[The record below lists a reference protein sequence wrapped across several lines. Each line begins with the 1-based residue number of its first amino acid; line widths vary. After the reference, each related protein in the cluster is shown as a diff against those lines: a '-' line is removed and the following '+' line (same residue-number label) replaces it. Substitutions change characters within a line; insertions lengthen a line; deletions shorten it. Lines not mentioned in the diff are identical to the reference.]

1 MIIKYHT
8 LLTVFFGSSENI
20 QLSTNGLFSAIDSG
34 TKKQRHTYQSLENI
48 AETLKSEFEELIKK
62 CSDKITEMCKVEK
75 ETWLK
80 LDQLE
85 ADCQKLITQVEKKA
99 ETLVSL

>member
-1 MIIKYHT
+1 M
-8 LLTVFFGSSENI
+8 LWAWLGS
-20 QLSTNGLFSAIDSG
+20 TCLFSATGSEE
-34 TKKQRHTYQSLENI
+34 QQHTYQSLENT

-75 ETWLK
+75 ETWIK

-85 ADCQKLITQVEKKA
+85 EDCQKLITQVEKKA
-99 ETLVSL
+99 ETLVSLKTHYSAGQSEKLLPP

>member
-1 MIIKYHT
+1 M
-8 LLTVFFGSSENI
+8 
-20 QLSTNGLFSAIDSG
+20 
-34 TKKQRHTYQSLENI
+34 
-48 AETLKSEFEELIKK
+48 KSEFEELIKK

-75 ETWLK
+75 ETWLT

>member
-20 QLSTNGLFSAIDSG
+20 WLSTNGLFSAIDNG
-34 TKKQRHTYQSLENI
+34 TKEQRHTYQSLENT

-85 ADCQKLITQVEKKA
+85 EHCQQLIKRWRQKLTPW
-99 ETLVSL
+99 

>member
-1 MIIKYHT
+1 MFQT
-8 LLTVFFGSSENI
+8 LEQT
-20 QLSTNGLFSAIDSG
+20 AD
-34 TKKQRHTYQSLENI
+34 K
-48 AETLKSEFEELIKK
+48 LKTEFEELIKK

-85 ADCQKLITQVEKKA
+85 ADCQDLIDQVETKA
-99 ETLVSL
+99 KTLVMLFVMDF